1 MARILSRRFHHHAD
15 LPDFRLPGQY
25 LFEPRRKIFRAGAGS
40 WKALHRQLAD
50 RHARLPVRNGQY
62 GRIKKRFGH
71 IDAHPV
77 KWLGLLP
84 RLRAPLIISWY
95 TKRHRQYGFL
105 DHPRLCGL
113 RAQDSVR
120 LPERAAGKTSQSGFR
135 GPARNSPP
143 LPFHYLTPPR
153 EKARKDSKPSG
164 VIHMPTPIHK
174 RKRSKKKTLRRLR
187 DCSAFPPKTI
197 IQGGTTKQS
206 AANNSLR
213 LTDGEWLWR
222 PEKIAAVAPS
232 QRRLKVLFKTAV
244 LTAIPFAP
252 FRKIVEERFVIF
264 LRRLSGKGNCIRR

>member
-1 MARILSRRFHHHAD
+1 M
-15 LPDFRLPGQY
+15 
-25 LFEPRRKIFRAGAGS
+25 
-40 WKALHRQLAD
+40 
-50 RHARLPVRNGQY
+50 
-62 GRIKKRFGH
+62 
-71 IDAHPV
+71 

-187 DCSAFPPKTI
+187 DCSAFSPKTI

-206 AANNSLR
+206 AANSSSR
-213 LTDGEWLWR
+213 LTEGERLWR
-222 PEKIAAVAPS
+222 PEKIAAVAVAPS
-232 QRRLKVLFKTAV
+232 QRRLKVLFRTAV
-244 LTAIPFAP
+244 IRILECTCRSNRISLNSD
-252 FRKIVEERFVIF
+252 
-264 LRRLSGKGNCIRR
+264 LR

>member
-1 MARILSRRFHHHAD
+1 MRSNTFPSIPSPRGSPRLPSPRAIFIRAAPQIFSRRRGFVESAS
-15 LPDFRLPGQY
+15 PATRGPARPF
-25 LFEPRRKIFRAGAGS
+25 AGPE
-40 WKALHRQLAD
+40 RT
-50 RHARLPVRNGQY
+50 VRPHQ
-62 GRIKKRFGH
+62 KRFGH

-135 GPARNSPP
+135 GPVRNSPP

-206 AANNSLR
+206 AANSSSR
-213 LTDGEWLWR
+213 LTEGERLWR
-222 PEKIAAVAPS
+222 PEKIAAVAVAPS
-232 QRRLKVLFKTAV
+232 QRRLKVIFRTAV
-244 LTAIPFAP
+244 NASLIIALFSA
-252 FRKIVEERFVIF
+252 
-264 LRRLSGKGNCIRR
+264 